1 MKNLAFDRFSNY
13 IKKEFGIALPGGFA
27 KNHYWASMMRK

>member
-1 MKNLAFDRFSNY
+1 MNNFALDRFSNY
-13 IKKEFGIALPGGFA
+13 INKEFCIALPGGFV